1 MIMNGVA
8 RFLLCEGF
16 DGSILRLYRHF
27 RLRFALA
34 IETSGPLGGVVL
46 SLVFSFNL

>member
-16 DGSILRLYRHF
+16 DESILRLYRHF

-34 IETSGPLGGVVL
+34 IETSG
-46 SLVFSFNL
+46 SLRWCCVITSFQL